1 VLCRCVPIGFRASN
15 YEQKSGQ
22 LATLRRNIKNTQ
34 YRAMSTEAGFDFLPF
49 VYEAN
54 GLLDAPAVEFIRKLA
69 NQAARSYETFHAHF
83 TYFIRILSL
92 KLQSTFAQ
100 SISLHLTDLEKR
112 TSNHNSIPTSLI
124 IDDLLLHRS
133 VGGGV

>member
-1 VLCRCVPIGFRASN
+1 MLRATNFES
-15 YEQKSGQ
+15 KTGQ
-22 LATLRRNIKNTQ
+22 LATLRRNIKNNQ

-49 VYEAN
+49 IYEAN
-54 GLLDAPAVEFIRKLA
+54 GYLDTPAVDFIRKLA
-69 NQAARSYETFHAHF
+69 NQAAIKHSISYSHYF
-83 TYFIRILSL
+83 TYFMRILSL

-112 TSNHNSIPTSLI
+112 TTNHNSIPTALI
-124 IDDLLLHRS
+124 IDDYLLHRS